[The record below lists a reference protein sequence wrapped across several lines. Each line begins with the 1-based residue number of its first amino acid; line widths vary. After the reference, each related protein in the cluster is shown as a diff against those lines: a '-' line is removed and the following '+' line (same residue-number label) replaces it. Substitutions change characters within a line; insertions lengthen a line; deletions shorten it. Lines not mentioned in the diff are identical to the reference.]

1 MLTAAHVSACQAAV
15 HVALF
20 IFHLALLAMKGALI
34 YNYCT
39 VVLLSCRGLR
49 SQLTVGARQCRRRR
63 SSSLGVA
70 LALNQETES
79 ERPGSVREVV
89 GSVRGRG
96 VIISTDL
103 PEVCRDF

>member
-63 SSSLGVA
+63 SSLGVA